1 MFRFPMHGPVTRG
14 PSLSD
19 PVASAYSQIRGRIL
33 AGRDIGTAQQAGGT
47 VIVLTSR
54 RRQEGVTTVCLELA
68 LSLQDEYRG
77 GVLLVDSSP
86 PKSDLVRLLKADCRP
101 LMPDMLSAPAAAT
114 AESVAGLVSFG
125 GGLSLPVLQL
135 ANTQVL
141 ESPGWPA
148 VLDQLRQQYPILLV
162 DSGSIESNMPHL
174 WSRWATRMI
183 LVIDAS
189 QTTIPE
195 LERRR
200 SEAADFGFKLQG
212 AILNKKPYYVPRFL
226 YRHLR

>member
-1 MFRFPMHGPVTRG
+1 MKGPM
-14 PSLSD
+14 LSD
-19 PVASAYSQIRGRIL
+19 QVAGAYSQIRGRIL
-33 AGRDIGTAQQAGGT
+33 AGRDIAPSGQGAGA

-68 LSLQDEYRG
+68 YSLQDEYRG

-86 PKSDLVRLLKADCRP
+86 PKSDLVRLLKADCRSVSADT
-101 LMPDMLSAPAAAT
+101 LSELASAP
-114 AESVAGLVSFG
+114 ESVAGLV
-125 GGLSLPVLQL
+125 GLGVGNSLPVVQM
-135 ANTQVL
+135 ANTHAL
-141 ESPGWPA
+141 ESAAWPA
-148 VLDQLRQQYPILLV
+148 VLDQLRQRYAIVLV
-162 DSGSIESNMPHL
+162 DAGSIESNMPYL
-174 WSRWATRMI
+174 WSRWATRMV

-200 SEAADFGFKLQG
+200 SEAADFGFRLHG
-212 AILNKKPYYVPRFL
+212 AILNKKPYYVPRYL